1 MQLIKP
7 DILTPRS
14 MLCIS
19 RLVGV
24 DCFHEGVV
32 VYISEKAILFW
43 VSVSSHVYADTSVI
57 SLVQYL
63 NNQLFTLK
71 ILEGNLQQ
79 SDYIIACYGE
89 VIRPPTRLVL
99 RVWLSLTQET
109 WAINIIF
116 RTKFRH
122 CAKIFVLWTD
132 FMKVAR
138 LVCVCVCVCVNG
150 TPVYA
155 YNTVCWANK

>member
-24 DCFHEGVV
+24 DCFHKGVV
-32 VYISEKAILFW
+32 VYISEKAILF

-109 WAINIIF
+109 WAIDIIF

-122 CAKIFVLWTD
+122 CAKIFLLWTD

>member
-1 MQLIKP
+1 MP

-32 VYISEKAILFW
+32 VYISEKAILF

-99 RVWLSLTQET
+99 RV
-109 WAINIIF
+109 
-116 RTKFRH
+116 
-122 CAKIFVLWTD
+122 
-132 FMKVAR
+132 
-138 LVCVCVCVCVNG
+138 
-150 TPVYA
+150 
-155 YNTVCWANK
+155 